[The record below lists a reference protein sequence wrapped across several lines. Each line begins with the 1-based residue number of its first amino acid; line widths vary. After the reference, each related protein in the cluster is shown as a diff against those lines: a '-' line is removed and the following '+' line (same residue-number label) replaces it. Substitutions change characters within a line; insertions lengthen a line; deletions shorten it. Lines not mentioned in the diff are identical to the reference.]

1 VNNPGFFLAFILYE
15 PIHRTLMP
23 AFWNFS
29 TAGQLVFGSGSVSQL
44 GTLILKRRL
53 GRVLIVT
60 DGKLVEAGILSRVVH
75 SLEQA
80 GATFAVFDGGE
91 PEPSLDTA
99 QRALDAAWQFLPDSV
114 LGLGGGS
121 NMDLAKITATLLAH
135 GGAPADYFG
144 FDRIPG
150 PVLPLIC
157 VPTTA
162 GTGSEVS
169 HSAVLTDAANKVKV
183 STLSHHLRPS
193 LAIVDPELT
202 LSCPQKATADSGI
215 DALTHAIEAYTV
227 IDSAR
232 FDLPPDDPSPYS
244 GKTPMGDILAEKA
257 ISLIG
262 QNLVTAVNEPGN
274 LRARE
279 NMALAATLAG
289 MAFSNCGVS
298 IVHALE
304 YPIGAAIHVSHGAG
318 NGLLLPYVMQFNLPA
333 RAREFARIA
342 ALLGADTQ
350 YLTESEAAEL
360 AVREVEKLK
369 RNAGIPIRL
378 RDIGATEDQLP
389 GFAEKSFAIKRL
401 VQNNPR
407 PPSQEDLLQILRK
420 AF

>member
-1 VNNPGFFLAFILYE
+1 MRNHWI
-15 PIHRTLMP
+15 
-23 AFWNFS
+23 FS
-29 TAGQLVFGSGSVSQL
+29 SAGQLVFGSGSVSQL
-44 GTLILKRRL
+44 GRLVVKRNLSRM
-53 GRVLIVT
+53 LIVT
-60 DGKLVEAGILSRVVH
+60 DAKLREAGILSQVTD
-75 SLEQA
+75 SLERS
-80 GATFAVFDGGE
+80 GVIYSIFDGGE

-99 QRALDAAWQFLPDSV
+99 QNAVAAAWRFLPDSV

-135 GGAPADYFG
+135 GGSPADYFG

-150 PVLPLIC
+150 PVTPLIC
-157 VPTTA
+157 IPTTA

-169 HSAVLTDAANKVKV
+169 HSTVLTDTANKVKV
-183 STLSHHLRPS
+183 STLSRHLRPA
-193 LAIVDPELT
+193 LAIVDPALT

-227 IDSAR
+227 LDFTGIHEPADE
-232 FDLPPDDPSPYS
+232 PGPYN
-244 GKTPMGDILAEKA
+244 GKCPMGDIMAEKA
-257 ISLIG
+257 IALIG

-274 LRARE
+274 LQARE

-298 IVHALE
+298 LVHALE
-304 YPIGAAIHVSHGAG
+304 YPIGAALHVSHGAG

-333 RAREFARIA
+333 RTREFARIA
-342 ALLGADTQ
+342 TLLGADTGSPG
-350 YLTESEAAEL
+350 EPAAAEL

-369 RNAGIPIRL
+369 RDTGIPARL
-378 RDIGATEDQLP
+378 RDIGAAEDQLP

-401 VQNNPR
+401 VENSPR
-407 PPSQEDLLQILRK
+407 PASQEDLLHILRQ